1 MPRCDPVDLRV
12 DGNAD
17 ALIEQAGRFT
27 SPPRFRSP
35 PRFTGPRLPRRGG
48 RTHSRP
54 SFTWIRRT
62 ARTCPASSPMPT
74 TPVPRGTGQG
84 GRARLRALRQGETP
98 ETSRGRLQPGLE
110 QREWAAEGP
119 GRGPVSTARTSA
131 RRARPAISRTS
142 SCWPYRLYE
151 LGPSERHSAAGMQRP
166 LNAAGT
172 SPRGCQGMVI
182 LRESG
187 ECRSGVP
194 NRSQTR
200 RAP

>member
-27 SPPRFRSP
+27 SPPP
-35 PRFTGPRLPRRGG
+35 VPFTTSFYRAQ
-48 RTHSRP
+48 TAASRWEDAQQA

-62 ARTCPASSPMPT
+62 VRTCPASSPMPDDS
-74 TPVPRGTGQG
+74 VPRGTGQG

-98 ETSRGRLQPGLE
+98 ETSRERLQPGPE
-110 QREWAAEGP
+110 QRGWAAEGP

-142 SCWPYRLYE
+142 SCWPYLLYE